1 MTINQKK
8 VNGIIHII
16 ITGRLDAETAPEAEA
31 FMNEI
36 VAQDSIKLLFDLCD
50 LEYLSSAGLHVILKT
65 AKRIYEK
72 GGKIVLCC
80 LSEIVRDVFESSQ
93 FPMADTVAAGI
104 EKLS

>member
-16 ITGRLDAETAPEAEA
+16 ITGRLDAETAPEAEM

-36 VAQDSIKLLFDLCD
+36 VVQESCKLLFDLCD
-50 LEYLSSAGLHVILKT
+50 LEYLSSAGLRVILMA
-65 AKRIYEK
+65 AKKIYEK
-72 GGKIVLCC
+72 GGEIVLCC
-80 LSEIVRDVFESSQ
+80 LNEIVRDVFESSQ
-93 FPMADTVAAGI
+93 FPMADTVSAGI